1 MNKYLSG
8 SNVAI
13 QLSDLCVY
21 PNFYMRAPLVKTVI
35 HESPSLWKAQAII
48 EWLLKHGF
56 IERPERGVYNITEK
70 GRTLLKSHR

>member
-1 MNKYLSG
+1 
-8 SNVAI
+8 
-13 QLSDLCVY
+13 
-21 PNFYMRAPLVKTVI
+21 MRAPLVKTVI